1 MFVLCP
7 SCAGPFRIPADQI
20 APLVQIACPHCE
32 FRMILDFE
40 AANEPSLAEPGQ
52 LFAQGFESAEA
63 YFSVYSHVGPQA
75 DVTPRKVE
83 APTPARPVEVE
94 TPAVKAPPTS
104 PAATPP
110 ASVQTPASTPVSA
123 PPPAPTPVAAE
134 PVSRGNKTII
144 QAPKRPASMDPRA
157 GEAATA
163 PSSSGPSMR
172 VGGRAAEVEPVA
184 EAKVSAV
191 PPEPRIPPHTP
202 PAATATS
209 NPPAPSEPVAAAKVE
224 DAASLS
230 GSHPPTPKQEAISKP
245 AEPEAKPVA
254 NPPQPTG
261 SSNVVYIALVVVV
274 IVAIAV
280 VVYLNSKG

>member
-40 AANEPSLAEPGQ
+40 AANEPSLADPGQ

-63 YFSVYSHVGPQA
+63 YFSVYSHVGPQS
-75 DVTPRKVE
+75 DITPRKVE
-83 APTPARPVEVE
+83 APPARPVEVE
-94 TPAVKAPPTS
+94 APAAKAPPTS

-110 ASVQTPASTPVSA
+110 VSAHTPATAPVSS
-123 PPPAPTPVAAE
+123 PPPLAAAE
-134 PVSRGNKTII
+134 PPFRAGNKTII

-157 GEAATA
+157 GEVASA
-163 PSSSGPSMR
+163 PSGSSMR
-172 VGGRAAEVEPVA
+172 AGNKGIEAEPVA

-191 PPEPRIPPHTP
+191 QPEPRIPPHTP
-202 PAATATS
+202 PAQTATS
-209 NPPAPSEPVAAAKVE
+209 NPPAPTEPAVAAKVE
-224 DAASLS
+224 DAATQSNANL
-230 GSHPPTPKQEAISKP
+230 PTQKQEATSRP
-245 AEPEAKPVA
+245 SEPEKPIA
-254 NPPQPTG
+254 TTPPPTG

-274 IVAIAV
+274 IIAV
-280 VVYLNSKG
+280 VVVIVLNSKG

>member
-63 YFSVYSHVGPQA
+63 YFSVYSHVGPQS
-75 DVTPRKVE
+75 DITPRKVE
-83 APTPARPVEVE
+83 APPPARPVEVE

-110 ASVQTPASTPVSA
+110 VSVQTPPTPPVSA
-123 PPPAPTPVAAE
+123 PPPTPVAAE
-134 PVSRGNKTII
+134 PPARAGNKTII

-157 GEAATA
+157 GEVAAA
-163 PSSSGPSMR
+163 PSSGSSMR
-172 VGGRAAEVEPVA
+172 AGNKAAEVEAVA

-191 PPEPRIPPHTP
+191 QPEPRIPPHTP
-202 PAATATS
+202 PAQTATS
-209 NPPAPSEPVAAAKVE
+209 NPPAPTEPIAPAKVE
-224 DAASLS
+224 QAATSNANL
-230 GSHPPTPKQEAISKP
+230 PTPKQEATSKP
-245 AEPEAKPVA
+245 AEPEAKPIA
-254 NPPQPTG
+254 TTPPPTG

-274 IVAIAV
+274 LIAIV
-280 VVYLNSKG
+280 VVIVLNSKG

>member
-32 FRMILDFE
+32 FRMILDIE

-63 YFSVYSHVGPQA
+63 YFSVYSHVGPQS
-75 DVTPRKVE
+75 DITPRKVE
-83 APTPARPVEVE
+83 APARPVEAE

-110 ASVQTPASTPVSA
+110 ASVHTPASTPVST
-123 PPPAPTPVAAE
+123 PTPTPVAPAAE

-157 GEAATA
+157 GEVASA

-172 VGGRAAEVEPVA
+172 VGGRAAEIEPVA

-191 PPEPRIPPHTP
+191 QPEPRIPPHTP
-202 PAATATS
+202 PAATAVS
-209 NPPAPSEPVAAAKVE
+209 NPPAPSEPAVTPKAEDVAA
-224 DAASLS
+224 LS
-230 GSHPPTPKQEAISKP
+230 GSHSPTPKQEATSKP
-245 AEPEAKPVA
+245 AEPEKKPVA
-254 NPPQPTG
+254 TTTPPTG
-261 SSNVVYIALVVVV
+261 SSNVVYIALVLVVL
-274 IVAIAV
+274 VAIAV

>member
-63 YFSVYSHVGPQA
+63 YFSVYSHVGPQS
-75 DVTPRKVE
+75 DITPRKVE
-83 APTPARPVEVE
+83 APPPARPVEVE
-94 TPAVKAPPTS
+94 TPAAKAPPTS

-110 ASVQTPASTPVSA
+110 VSVQTPPTPPVSA
-123 PPPAPTPVAAE
+123 PPPTPVAAE
-134 PVSRGNKTII
+134 PPARAGNKTII

-157 GEAATA
+157 GETAAA
-163 PSSSGPSMR
+163 PSSGSSMR
-172 VGGRAAEVEPVA
+172 AGNKAADVEAVA

-191 PPEPRIPPHTP
+191 QPEPRIPPHTP
-202 PAATATS
+202 PAQTATS
-209 NPPAPSEPVAAAKVE
+209 NPPAPTEPVVPAKVE
-224 DAASLS
+224 QAATSNANL
-230 GSHPPTPKQEAISKP
+230 PTPRQEAISKP
-245 AEPEAKPVA
+245 AEPEAKPIA
-254 NPPQPTG
+254 TTPPPTG

-274 IVAIAV
+274 IIAV
-280 VVYLNSKG
+280 VVVIVLNSKG

>member
-63 YFSVYSHVGPQA
+63 YFSVYSHVGPQS
-75 DVTPRKVE
+75 DITPRTVE
-83 APTPARPVEVE
+83 APARPVEVE

-110 ASVQTPASTPVSA
+110 VSVQTPATPPVSA
-123 PPPAPTPVAAE
+123 PPTPVAPAAE

-157 GEAATA
+157 GDVASA
-163 PSSSGPSMR
+163 PASSGPSMR
-172 VGGRAAEVEPVA
+172 AGGRAAEVEPVA

-191 PPEPRIPPHTP
+191 QPEPRIPPHTP
-202 PAATATS
+202 PAATAVS
-209 NPPAPSEPVAAAKVE
+209 NPPPPSELAVTPKVE
-224 DAASLS
+224 DIAAQS

-245 AEPEAKPVA
+245 AEPEKKPVA
-254 NPPQPTG
+254 TTTPPTG
-261 SSNVVYIALVVVV
+261 SSNVVYIALVLVV
-274 IVAIAV
+274 IVAIVV